1 MSAGGSDDRKDSERH
16 VLTVGY
22 LPHERATAE
31 VSEGELED
39 RDNGRASPTILI
51 VDDSLT
57 FRKQLRVLLE
67 MEQFQV
73 VGEAGNGWEAIEMCA
88 RLEPDIVLMDQNMPA
103 LTGIAATRRIKESQP
118 QTRVIFIAAEGVWR
132 EEALKSGAEAYFV
145 KDDSMG
151 EVLNAIRDPRS
162 ALFGHGPRSAW
173 NTAMEFVRKL
183 LWPVI
188 GSLLGVAL
196 LVLFD
201 VLPSMLISTS
211 ALLASL
217 LSILARLN

>member
-1 MSAGGSDDRKDSERH
+1 MSAGGSDERKDAGRH

-22 LPHERATAE
+22 LPHERTPASQGEAE
-31 VSEGELED
+31 LAD

-67 MEQFQV
+67 MEGFQV
-73 VGEAGNGWEAIEMCA
+73 VGEAGNGWEAIELCA

-103 LTGIAATRRIKESQP
+103 LTGIAATRRILESQP
-118 QTRVIFIAAEGVWR
+118 GVRVIFIAAEEAWR

-145 KDDSMG
+145 KDDSMA
-151 EVLNAIRDPRS
+151 EVLNVIRDPRS
-162 ALFGHGPRSAW
+162 AIFGHGPRSAW
-173 NTAMEFVRKL
+173 NTAMAFIKKL

-196 LVLFD
+196 LTLFD
-201 VLPSMLISTS
+201 VLPSVLLSTS

-217 LSILARLN
+217 LSIIGHLY